1 MLVIP
6 PIFTVGN
13 REGAMNGT
21 TAKSRSNLSV
31 EDVLVAVRQWPVA
44 KRVRLLQQVAATFS
58 EDKPGNDQSNKPVS
72 LADIWAML
80 PANMPQLTDA
90 ELDQLKEQWR
100 LEKYG

>member
-1 MLVIP
+1 
-6 PIFTVGN
+6 
-13 REGAMNGT
+13 MNGT
-21 TAKSRSNLSV
+21 TTTNRPNLSV
-31 EDVLVAVRQWPVA
+31 EEVLVAVRQWPVA

-58 EDKPGNDQSNKPVS
+58 EDKSGNDQPHKPVS

-80 PANMPQLTDA
+80 PAHMPQLTDA